1 MIRGQVV
8 GYEAQVGV
16 TLRRPG
22 QPDLEITFVVDT
34 GFEGA
39 LSLPSSAIAVLGLP
53 YFTRLDANL
62 ADDSSVRTDVH
73 AATIFWHGTEID
85 VAVLAMGRRPLLGT
99 VLLEKKRLGIDFEN
113 NGPVTIDDIPIR

>member
-1 MIRGQVV
+1 MTQGRVAGH
-8 GYEAQVGV
+8 EAQVGV
-16 TLRRPG
+16 VFRRIN

-39 LSLPSSAIAVLGLP
+39 LSLPISAVAALELP
-53 YFTRLDANL
+53 FFTRLDANL

-73 AATIFWHGTEID
+73 VATILWHGNEWE

-99 VLLEKKRLGIDFEN
+99 TLLQSKRLCIDFEDR
-113 NGPVTIDDIPIR
+113 GTVDIGEIPDK